1 MNRAGL
7 ILLAGLGSLGLL
19 TAAFGFQH
27 LGGLAPCEMCIW
39 QRYPHG
45 IAFGLSVLGYF
56 APFAFII
63 LLGSAAALGTGG
75 IGLYHAGVEQG
86 WWEGPSTCSSGDI
99 SDLTPDQL
107 MDQILTAPLVQCDQI
122 AWSLAGVSMAGWNAI
137 ISLMLA
143 GVWLMAL
150 RRA

>member
-1 MNRAGL
+1 
-7 ILLAGLGSLGLL
+7 
-19 TAAFGFQH
+19 
-27 LGGLAPCEMCIW
+27 MCIW
-39 QRYPHG
+39 QRYPHAAA
-45 IAFGLSVLGYF
+45 IVLG
-56 APFAFII
+56 ALAFFVPLPALIA
-63 LLGSAAALGTGG
+63 LGALAALTTAG
-75 IGLYHAGVEQG
+75 IGGYHMGVEQG

-107 MDQILTAPLVQCDQI
+107 MDQILTAPLVQCDKI